1 MDSMPGWK
9 SVVYFTTLIF
19 FLSWLVKNVFIA
31 VVRETFNEIRVQF
44 QQMWGNRANRLT
56 DDNESKVSSS
66 FRFSFYFFFLVSFLM
81 LVKMSIAPKRVKIK
95 FDYLNW

>member
-1 MDSMPGWK
+1 MYQAASQEGWVFIMYRTMDSMPGWK

-66 FRFSFYFFFLVSFLM
+66 FRFSFYFFFFC
-81 LVKMSIAPKRVKIK
+81 
-95 FDYLNW
+95 